1 MVHGPRQLVVSVFAA
16 SLLLAGCTGDATKA
30 RPPLAPY
37 SGIVKYKGKPV
48 EGASVTFIMDGMP
61 RTSMGMTD
69 AEGRFKLTTYD
80 TNDGAFV
87 GSNKVT
93 VVKSTTA
100 VPGKAAADL
109 KPEDMAKMSMSG
121 ALQPGMQSDVI
132 PAKYA
137 DVKTTTL
144 KYEVVAGGTTDKAI
158 DLE

>member
-1 MVHGPRQLVVSVFAA
+1 MVYGPRQLVVLVFAA
-16 SLLLAGCTGDATKA
+16 SMLLAGCSGDKTKA
-30 RPPLAPY
+30 RPPLAAY
-37 SGIVKYKGKPV
+37 SGVVKYKGKPV

-61 RTSMGMTD
+61 RTSMGVTD

-93 VVKSTTA
+93 VVKATTA
-100 VPGKAAADL
+100 VPGKSAAEL

-121 ALQPGMQSDVI
+121 ALQGIQSDVI

-144 KYEVVAGGTTDKAI
+144 KYEVVAEGTTDKPI